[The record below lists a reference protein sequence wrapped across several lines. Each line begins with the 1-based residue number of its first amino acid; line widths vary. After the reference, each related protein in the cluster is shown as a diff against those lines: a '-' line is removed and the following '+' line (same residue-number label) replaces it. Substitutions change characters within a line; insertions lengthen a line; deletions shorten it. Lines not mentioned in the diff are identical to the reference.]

1 MGAGWALLRAD
12 PTLELKCDLGA
23 AGASARPSQEAGALR
38 LPSQA
43 GKFPW

>member
-1 MGAGWALLRAD
+1 MGARWALLRAD

-23 AGASARPSQEAGALR
+23 SARPSQEAGSLR

-43 GKFPW
+43 GKVPW

>member
-43 GKFPW
+43 GEVPW